1 VRMPTKI
8 LVTAGYD
15 HTIRFWEV
23 ASGFCY
29 RTLQFPDSQVN
40 TLAITPNRQY
50 LAAGGHTQI
59 RLFELGT
66 NNSQPTMTFNGHKGN
81 IISIGFNKE
90 SRLMYSGS
98 EDGSIKIWDL
108 RNSNS
113 IHDIEHKEPC
123 TCVILHPDQK
133 HLFASY
139 QNGEIRTLDF
149 QNLTVKQSFLPDG
162 ETSIQ
167 SICVDP
173 SGKHFC
179 AVNNKGMCMIYN
191 IDTSF
196 EGLSLVKKWKAHD
209 RYILKAMFSPN
220 GKMLATTSADHTS
233 KIWETDQNFSDLKTL
248 VGHQRWVWDCTF
260 SVDSNYLIT
269 VSSDTSGR
277 LWDLS
282 QGETVK
288 HFSGHR
294 KAVTCVALHDT
305 ELDDNQT

>member
-1 VRMPTKI
+1 

-15 HTIRFWEV
+15 HSVRLWEV

-50 LAAGGHTQI
+50 LAAGGHTQV

-66 NNSQPTMTFNGHKGN
+66 NNSQPTMTFSGHKGN
-81 IISIGFNKE
+81 VVALGFNKE

-98 EDGSIKIWDL
+98 EDGSVKIWDL
-108 RNSNS
+108 RNTTPL
-113 IHDIEHKEPC
+113 HDFEHKEPA
-123 TCVILHPDQK
+123 TSVVLHPDQK
-133 HLFASY
+133 ILFASF
-139 QNGEIRTLDF
+139 QNGEIRVLDY
-149 QNLTVKQSFLPDG
+149 QSLTVKHSFFPDG
-162 ETSIQ
+162 DTSIQ
-167 SICVDP
+167 SITIDP
-173 SGKHFC
+173 SGSRIC
-179 AVNNKGMCMIYN
+179 AVNNKGMGMVYN
-191 IDTSF
+191 IDPNFESF
-196 EGLSLVKKWKAHD
+196 TLLKKWKAHD
-209 RYILKAMFSPN
+209 RYVLKCLFSPN
-220 GKMLATTSADHTS
+220 GKLLATTSADHS
-233 KIWETDQNFSDLKTL
+233 AKIWDTENNFTDLRKLN
-248 VGHQRWVWDCTF
+248 GHQRWVWDCTF

-305 ELDDNQT
+305 DLDDSQT